1 MGARVPEPA
10 VSVEQARRA
19 GGPAGVDVVV
29 DADAPVAGL
38 REAQPPAGGVAGS
51 RRTRGAQG
59 GGLRRNRDFLL
70 LWAGEAASVTGAGMT
85 SVLLPLVAVSLL
97 DASPTWM
104 GMIAAATWLPW
115 LVVGLPIGAWVDGR
129 SPRAVMIGAN
139 SVSTAAYAS
148 VPVAAAFGL
157 LGLWQ
162 LVVVALVVGTATIAF
177 RSAYTK
183 LLVRIVPERDRPVAN
198 SLLFGTENAANTVG
212 PGLGGLVGQ
221 LVGPVRGMLGEAVGL
236 AISVVCL
243 VLMRPQPP
251 TTAPQREPL
260 RASVRSGLRLVFG
273 DRRLRFF
280 AVQGAVA
287 NFGLIGQQ
295 AVLVLWLSRDL
306 RLDPAAIGIVFALS
320 SIGGVVGAL
329 AAPALGRLLG
339 DARGVS
345 ITLTA
350 AGLMLP
356 LLAFAQPGPVL
367 WLVVSAN
374 AVAVAGIV
382 AANVLRRTWV
392 QSYVPERMLARQ
404 ATSAQL
410 VNFAG
415 MPIAGV
421 LAGVLAEQWGP
432 APVIFAM
439 GVVALLANAASWLQP
454 WLRRRDLPR
463 RTEST
468 PPE

>member
-1 MGARVPEPA
+1 MGARVSEPA
-10 VSVEQARRA
+10 VSVE
-19 GGPAGVDVVV
+19 
-29 DADAPVAGL
+29 
-38 REAQPPAGGVAGS
+38 
-51 RRTRGAQG
+51 RTRPVVGAPG
-59 GGLRRNRDFLL
+59 IEDASKGLGRNRDFLL

-85 SVLLPLVAVSLL
+85 SVLLPLVAVNLL
-97 DASPTWM
+97 DASATWM
-104 GMIAAATWLPW
+104 GVIAAATWLPW

-139 SVSTAAYAS
+139 STSMLAYAS
-148 VPVAAAFGL
+148 VPVAAVVGVL
-157 LGLWQ
+157 SLWQ
-162 LVVVALVVGTATIAF
+162 LVVVALVVGTGTIAF

-198 SLLFGTENAANTVG
+198 SLLFGTENAANAVG

-221 LVGPVRGMLGEAVGL
+221 LVGPVRGMLGEALGL
-236 AISVVCL
+236 AVSVVCL
-243 VLMRPQPP
+243 VAMRTHRLTSTSTPP
-251 TTAPQREPL
+251 RREPL
-260 RASVRSGLRLVFG
+260 WASVRSGLRLVFG

-295 AVLVLWLSRDL
+295 AVLVLWLSREL
-306 RLDPAAIGIVFALS
+306 RLDSAVIGIVFAVS
-320 SIGGVVGAL
+320 SVGGIVGAL
-329 AAPALGRLLG
+329 AAPALGRVLG

-345 ITLTA
+345 ILLTV
-350 AGLMLP
+350 AGFMLP

-367 WLVVSAN
+367 WIVVSAN

-392 QSYVPERMLARQ
+392 QSYVPEHMLARQ

-415 MPIAGV
+415 MPVAGV
-421 LAGVLAEQWGP
+421 LAGVLAERWGP
-432 APVIFAM
+432 APVIFVM
-439 GVVALLANAASWLQP
+439 GVVALAANAASWLQP

-463 RTEST
+463 GIAASDVPITVHGRGE
-468 PPE
+468 

>member
-1 MGARVPEPA
+1 M
-10 VSVEQARRA
+10 SVEQARRA
-19 GGPAGVDVVV
+19 GAASG
-29 DADAPVAGL
+29 ADAVGSI
-38 REAQPPAGGVAGS
+38 QPASAVPARGGGGS
-51 RRTRGAQG
+51 

-85 SVLLPLVAVSLL
+85 SVLLPLVAVDLL
-97 DASPTWM
+97 DASATWM
-104 GMIAAATWLPW
+104 GVIAAATWLPW
-115 LVVGLPIGAWVDGR
+115 LVVGLPLGAWVDGR

-139 SVSTAAYAS
+139 AVSMLAYVS
-148 VPVAAAFGL
+148 VPVAAVVGVL
-157 LGLWQ
+157 SLWQ
-162 LVVVALVVGTATIAF
+162 LVVVALVVGTGTIAF

-221 LVGPVRGMLGEAVGL
+221 LVGPVKGMLGEALGL
-236 AISVVCL
+236 AISLVCL
-243 VLMRPQPP
+243 VVMRPHPAASTP
-251 TTAPQREPL
+251 RREPL
-260 RASVRSGLRLVFG
+260 WASVRSGLRLVFG

-280 AVQGAVA
+280 ALQGAVA

-295 AVLVLWLSRDL
+295 AILVLWLSREL
-306 RLDPAAIGIVFALS
+306 HLDSGAIGLVFAIS
-320 SIGGVVGAL
+320 SIGGIAGAL

-345 ITLTA
+345 ITLTV

-367 WLVVSAN
+367 WIVVSAN

-392 QSYVPERMLARQ
+392 QSYVPEHMLARQ
-404 ATSAQL
+404 STSAQL

-432 APVIFAM
+432 APVIFVM
-439 GVVALLANAASWLQP
+439 GVVALVANAASWLQP

-463 RTEST
+463 RTAGTTADS
-468 PPE
+468 